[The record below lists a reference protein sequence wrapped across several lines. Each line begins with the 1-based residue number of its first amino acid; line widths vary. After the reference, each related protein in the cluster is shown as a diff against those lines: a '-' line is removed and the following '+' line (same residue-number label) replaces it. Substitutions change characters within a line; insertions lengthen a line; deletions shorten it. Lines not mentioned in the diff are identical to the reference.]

1 MNIKKLLEERAALL
15 AEAAKAETTAE
26 RLAEIR
32 ARVEAINYTVTEL
45 RKDEAEARAKEE
57 RDAARPANGGAPA
70 PTPVVVHDDAKV
82 DAQKRAA
89 ANAEAVEKRAKALK
103 SGTKTTLEHR
113 AVASTSTALGTVAS
127 GDITPAFEQVGTVD
141 KLVNTVHLEGT
152 GAESY
157 EKPFAKTIG
166 EGDITAEGADYA
178 DAEPTFDYAPINK
191 VKITAYAEV
200 NEEVEKLPA
209 ARYVAEVEGAVV
221 GALRKKTIAQIL
233 HGSGKNQLVGIINA
247 PENIIDTKQRKTIA
261 AIDENTLDDIIFDY
275 GGDENVES
283 DAVLLL
289 NKLTLKEFAKVKG
302 SDKKRA
308 YEIVI
313 RGNSGTINGVPFV
326 CTAKLPAF
334 KTVTAGNVYMIYGK
348 LAGYELAVFA
358 DIEVAK
364 STDYKFKQGVIA
376 FKASQFVG
384 GSPAM
389 FNGFITVQKE
399 AGAEAAKT
407 NTETPKAG
415 N

>member
-1 MNIKKLLEERAALL
+1 MKTLKELQEARAALL
-15 AEAAKAETTAE
+15 VEAAKPETTAD

-32 ARVEAINYTVTEL
+32 KQVDGLNLAIAEL
-45 RKDEAEARAKEE
+45 RKDEA
-57 RDAARPANGGAPA
+57 DAAHEEELRAARTPNGNGGNPA
-70 PTPVVVHDDAKV
+70 PVVVHDDTQV

-89 ANAEAVEKRAKALK
+89 ENAEAVEKRAKALK
-103 SGTKTTLEHR
+103 SGNKTTVEHR

-127 GDITPAFEQVGTVD
+127 DDITPAFAQVGTLD

-157 EKPFAKTIG
+157 KKPFAKTIG
-166 EGDITAEGADYA
+166 EGGITAEGADYT

-209 ARYVAEVEGAVV
+209 ARYVAEVEGAVI

-233 HGSGKNQLVGIINA
+233 HGSGKDELVGILNA
-247 PENIIDTKQRKTIA
+247 PANVIDAKQRKTIA
-261 AIDENTLDDIIFDY
+261 TIDENTLDEIVFDY
-275 GGDENVES
+275 GGDEDVEG
-283 DAVLLL
+283 DAVLIL

-302 SDKKRA
+302 TDKRRA
-308 YEIVI
+308 YDIVV
-313 RGNSGTINGVPFV
+313 RGNTGTINGIPFV
-326 CTAKLPAF
+326 CTSKLPAF
-334 KTVTAGNVYMIYGK
+334 ATVTAGNPYLIYGK
-348 LAGYELAVFA
+348 LVGYELAIFA

-389 FNGFITVQKE
+389 FNGFMTVQK
-399 AGAEAAKT
+399 AAK
-407 NTETPKAG
+407 A
-415 N
+415 